1 MQKHANLAFACAC
14 RCGPTSLLP
23 CCFTAQC
30 TYLVLLPDHVWLLVG
45 FSSLQRSVLVSNSR
59 QPPHHGSHHSRRS
72 PALCTV
78 QASGA
83 DELTRLITEEGYK
96 GVRFNPYLWPEGE
109 TMTNELGREMYK
121 RYVPTCPAAGIC
133 FDQGTLSGQ
142 GALRTRPSI
151 SRSALPHLKK
161 GRLWQPG

>member
-1 MQKHANLAFACAC
+1 MAASGINVIANVCSGLEHMATT
-14 RCGPTSLLP
+14 TSRNTPHQTL
-23 CCFTAQC
+23 
-30 TYLVLLPDHVWLLVG
+30 
-45 FSSLQRSVLVSNSR
+45 SR
-59 QPPHHGSHHSRRS
+59 
-72 PALCTV
+72 TV

-121 RYVPTCPAAGIC
+121 RYVPTCPDAGIC
-133 FDQGTLSGQ
+133 FDQGALSGR

-161 GRLWQPG
+161 GLLWQPG